1 MAYKQSPGRMN
12 MPKTGAGVPSALT
25 MSNPDPAEGAKMR
38 TDAEILEQY
47 PGAVKVKGKLNEF
60 KYKGATLTPARYPSK
75 NKGKTVKQAIEIKN
89 KK

>member
-12 MPKTGAGVPSALT
+12 MPKTGQGVPSALT
-25 MSNPDPAEGAKMR
+25 MPNPDPVEGARMR
-38 TDAEILEQY
+38 TDAEILKQY
-47 PGAVKVKGKLNEF
+47 PGAVKVDGKINEF
-60 KYKGATLTPARYPSK
+60 KYKGATLNPARYPVE